1 MTACTPLLS
10 ICANHYPKIISCT
23 RLYVNAG
30 QTPTTAIPVGAGA
43 WAGDEAADEVT
54 ATGAQT
60 ADPGKT
66 LCSPDRHQHGG
77 RSHFN
82 LLTFFLF
89 SFPRLNVR
97 LWFNTETYYNRSC
110 LEKSLE
116 YFIAISVSGRSYHS
130 SSRSSSRRRSH
141 SRSSRYSWNGGK
153 KTKSGHCVQLTIA
166 TISDQKVKLKE
177 GNFNLVTSSV
187 MCRMSLLL

>member
-10 ICANHYPKIISCT
+10 ICANHYPKIISST

-110 LEKSLE
+110 LEK
-116 YFIAISVSGRSYHS
+116 VSSI
-130 SSRSSSRRRSH
+130 SSRSLSPAGRTTPPVAARP
-141 SRSSRYSWNGGK
+141 GAEV
-153 KTKSGHCVQLTIA
+153 TVAAVA
-166 TISDQKVKLKE
+166 TAETGERKQ
-177 GNFNLVTSSV
+177 
-187 MCRMSLLL
+187 SLDTVCNSQ